1 MATLSNI
8 NIEQEILKGN
18 ILIFPFDDK
27 QIRGASYNFKVSK
40 FAWKLEDGKTDYETA
55 YDEQNNLVRIPAKA
69 TGLILT
75 HEIIWVSNKIS
86 GTYHSKVAIV
96 CKGVGHIGTT
106 LDPEYI
112 GPSLIAIHNHSSKP
126 IEFTPERET
135 FVSLVFQYLDAS
147 SSIHHGNS
155 PGRLDVFNDLG
166 IRLSQYPEVQRYL
179 DQDLVKNPTSLKL
192 ALHGSD
198 EFKEFKRKLEKKKY
212 WFLIPYAIIVPIFI
226 LLAIS
231 SGILHGN
238 ENNFKKHSW
247 YKISTSVVDNS
258 LIAFAAA
265 FITQLASDIRH
276 KYKEE

>member
-1 MATLSNI
+1 MTILSNV
-8 NIEQEILKGN
+8 NIGQEILKRN
-18 ILIFPFDDK
+18 ILIFPFDEK

-55 YDEQNNLVRIPAKA
+55 YDKQNNLVIIPAKA

-75 HEIIWVSNKIS
+75 HETIWVSNKIC

-112 GPSLIAIHNHSSKP
+112 GPSLIAIHNHSSKA

-135 FVSLVFQYLDAS
+135 FVSIVFQYLHTS

-166 IRLSQYPEVQRYL
+166 IRLSPEEKRYL

-192 ALHGSD
+192 ALYGSD
-198 EFKEFKRKLEKKKY
+198 EFKIFKKKLEKKKY
-212 WFLIPYAIIVPIFI
+212 WFLIPYAIIVPILI
-226 LLAIS
+226 VLTIG
-231 SGILHGN
+231 SGFLYAN
-238 ENNFKKHSW
+238 QNDLKKYSW
-247 YKISTSVVDNS
+247 YRITTSVVDNS

-265 FITQLASDIRH
+265 LIAQLATDIRR